1 MLAYMDVLVVEDEV
15 RLADIMARNLRARGH
30 AARVA
35 ATAQEAIAEIER
47 SLPNVLL
54 LDVNLPDMT
63 GWDIL
68 RQLDAARRQQIK
80 VIVVSAGPI
89 SQKRI
94 EEFRPERHLEKPFP
108 IDALVRMLAELEPG
122 PRSEGTGGS

>member
-1 MLAYMDVLVVEDEV
+1 MDVLVVEDEAQ
-15 RLADIMARNLRARGH
+15 LGDIMARNLRARGH

-35 ATAQEAIAEIER
+35 ATAQEAIAEIEQAQ
-47 SLPNVLL
+47 PDVLL

-63 GWDIL
+63 GWDVL
-68 RQLDAARRQQIK
+68 RQLDTARRQQIK

-108 IDALVRMLAELEPG
+108 IDALVRMLSELEPG
-122 PRSEGTGGS
+122 ARGVETGGE